1 MAKLLSVKELQAKIA
16 QAEAEKASL
25 AMKHQKAEEAEKQAL
40 LERLTK
46 PSGLSDDE
54 VAEKASI
61 IINRAV
67 ENGLMSVQVFRF
79 PHHLCTDN
87 GRAINQAE
95 EGWEKTLTGIPREIY
110 EFWKR
115 RLQPEGYHI
124 RYEVIDY
131 PGGMPGD
138 IGITLSWH

>member
-1 MAKLLSVKELQAKIA
+1 MAKLLSVKDLQARIA
-16 QAEAEKASL
+16 QAEADKATL
-25 AMKHQKAEEAEKQAL
+25 ALKHQTAEEAEKKAL
-40 LERLTK
+40 LDRLSK

-54 VAEKASI
+54 VTEKASV

-67 ENGLMSVQVFRF
+67 ENGLMAVQVFRF
-79 PHHLCTDN
+79 PNHLCTDN

-95 EGWEKTLTGIPREIY
+95 PGWENTLTGIPKEIY

-138 IGITLSWH
+138 IGITLTWH

>member
-1 MAKLLSVKELQAKIA
+1 MAKLLSVKDLQAKIA
-16 QAEAEKASL
+16 QAEADKATL
-25 AMKHQKAEEAEKQAL
+25 ALKHQTAEEAEKKAL
-40 LERLTK
+40 LDRLSK

-54 VAEKASI
+54 VTEKASV

-67 ENGLMSVQVFRF
+67 ENGLMAVQVFRF

-95 EGWEKTLTGIPREIY
+95 TGWENTLTGIPKEIY
-110 EFWKR
+110 EFWTR
-115 RLQPEGYHI
+115 CLQPQGYHI

-138 IGITLSWH
+138 IAVILSWR

>member
-16 QAEAEKASL
+16 QAEADKASVAL
-25 AMKHQKAEEAEKQAL
+25 RHQQAEEAEKKAL
-40 LERLTK
+40 LDRLNK
-46 PSGLSDDE
+46 PSGLTDDE

-67 ENGLMSVQVFRF
+67 ENGLMAVQVFRF

-95 EGWEKTLTGIPREIY
+95 PGWENTLSGIPKEIY

-138 IGITLSWH
+138 IGITLSWQ

>member
-1 MAKLLSVKELQAKIA
+1 MVKLLSVKELQAKIA
-16 QAEAEKASL
+16 LAESEKAAAAMRQHEAAEAEK
-25 AMKHQKAEEAEKQAL
+25 KEL
-40 LERLTK
+40 LDRLTR

-54 VAEKASI
+54 IAERASI
-61 IINRAV
+61 VINRAV
-67 ENGLMSVQVFRF
+67 ENGLMAVQVFRF
-79 PHHLCTDN
+79 PHHLCTDD

-95 EGWEKTLTGIPREIY
+95 SGWEATLTGVPKEIY
-110 EFWKR
+110 DFWKR

-124 RYEVIDY
+124 RFEVIDY